1 MKYLIN
7 DNVISV
13 ILKGKPY
20 LITKDSGFYDQAI
33 AGIKNNSEFALQ
45 TIVDKITALKTYVAP
60 VVTSHGLVSR
70 GSVEVK
76 GNQVYFAGE
85 VVDNAVSDK
94 IVTFMQKGLP
104 FQPLLNFLT
113 KLLDNPSKR
122 SLDSLYKFIEK
133 HNLMIDEDGDVLAW
147 KAVRSDFTDKHS
159 GKLDNSPNKTVQVP
173 RNKVSDD
180 PNHGCHF
187 GLHCG
192 NWNYVRGFGNSTDKY
207 VLVKVNPKNVVCI
220 PHDSSYEK
228 MRVCEYFVVQEVSRE
243 EVVAFDDSIRVTAPK
258 PVAPVEVPKVKL
270 NLDGFYNNRETPLE
284 LVATVKH
291 YEDQIFDK
299 LKPILVEHEIAGTI
313 KFSTL
318 ILEDNEF
325 MMQDIEDAF
334 GLTIATLEYPE
345 TVRELV
351 KGIKQN
357 GGRV

>member
-13 ILKGKPY
+13 ILTGKPY
-20 LITKDSGFYDQAI
+20 LITQDSGFYDQAI
-33 AGIKNNSEFALQ
+33 SAIKNNNEFALR
-45 TIVDKITALKTYVAP
+45 TIVDKIAALKVYIAP
-60 VVTSHGLVSR
+60 VVPSFGVSSYD
-70 GSVEVK
+70 GVGVEIK

-85 VVDNAVSDK
+85 VVDNAVTDK
-94 IVTFMQKGLP
+94 IVTFMQKELP

-113 KLLDNPSKR
+113 KLLNNPSKR

-147 KAVRSDFTDKHS
+147 KAVRSNFTDKYS
-159 GKLDNSPNKTVQVP
+159 GKLDNSPNKSVKVP

-180 PNHGCHF
+180 PNYGCHY

-192 NWNYVRGFGNSTDKY
+192 NWNYVTGFATGDDKF
-207 VLVKVNPKNVVCI
+207 VMVKVNPKNVVCI
-220 PHDSSYEK
+220 PHDSGYEK
-228 MRVCEYFVVQEVSRE
+228 MRVCEYFVVQEVNRE
-243 EVVAFDDSIRVTAPK
+243 EVIAFDDSIRVTRSGLFEPV
-258 PVAPVEVPKVKL
+258 VAPVEDAKVDFADYWGAL
-270 NLDGFYNNRETPLE
+270 AGP
-284 LVATVKH
+284 VKY

-299 LKPILVEHEIAGTI
+299 LKPILVQHEIAGTI
-313 KFSTL
+313 KFSTP
-318 ILEDNEF
+318 ILENNEF

-334 GLTIATLEYPE
+334 GLTIATLEYPD
-345 TVRELV
+345 TVRDLV